1 MALAIQQS
9 IASILLNPSL
19 RYTLKFNYRVALKSS
34 KSYGSTITT
43 IDISPV
49 EVVLAEGLCEFIAL

>member
-19 RYTLKFNYRVALKSS
+19 RYILKFNYRVTLKSS
-34 KSYGSTITT
+34 KSYGSTITI

-49 EVVLAEGLCEFIAL
+49 EIVLAEGLCEFIAL